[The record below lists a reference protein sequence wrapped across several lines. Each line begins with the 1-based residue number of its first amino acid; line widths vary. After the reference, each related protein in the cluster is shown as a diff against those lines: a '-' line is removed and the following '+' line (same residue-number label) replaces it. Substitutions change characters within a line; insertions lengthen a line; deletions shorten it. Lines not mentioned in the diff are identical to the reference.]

1 MKRMKFLRYMK
12 QYFDVMF
19 KIEPYRNQDLK
30 PEQSQSIK
38 KSSERNKDLTEG
50 EIKELEEEEKRK
62 EEAKKEANELL
73 RLGHDKLLL
82 SCLGLGFT
90 NLTKTII

>member
-1 MKRMKFLRYMK
+1 MK
-12 QYFDVMF
+12 QYFDIMF
-19 KIEPYRNQDLK
+19 KIEPYRNQELK
-30 PEQSQSIK
+30 PEASKSIK
-38 KSSERNKDLTEG
+38 KSSERNKDLTEV

-73 RLGHDKLLL
+73 RLGHEKLLL

-90 NLTKTII
+90 NLTKTLI